1 LYIYKCTNI
10 TINYLNVFGLKTVF
24 RGIEGRK
31 FEELKLASTYWRNF
45 KTKLTTK
52 YITLK
57 TATTEDPLKE
67 YDYLTKEVWNTFV
80 AQRQTPEFLVN

>member
-1 LYIYKCTNI
+1 M
-10 TINYLNVFGLKTVF
+10 KTVF

-31 FEELKLASTYWRNF
+31 VEELKIACTYWRNF

-57 TATTEDPLKE
+57 KDDTIKDPLSK
-67 YDYLTKEVWNTFV
+67 YDYLTEEVWNEFV
-80 AQRQTPEFLVN
+80 AQRQTPKFLVK